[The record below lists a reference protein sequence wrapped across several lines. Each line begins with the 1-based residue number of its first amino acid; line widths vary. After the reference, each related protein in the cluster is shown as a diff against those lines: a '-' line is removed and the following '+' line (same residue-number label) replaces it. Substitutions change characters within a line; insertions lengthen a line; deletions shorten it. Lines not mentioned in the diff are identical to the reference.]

1 MPSTYRLDIE
11 SLAQAYAT
19 GALTPAQVVNDIC
32 DRIDAAGN
40 ANPVWIHVEPRGRLL
55 ERAAAL
61 EATRAAHT
69 NQAGGA
75 QLPLFGI
82 PFAIKDNIDAAGLPT
97 TAGCPAFAYVP
108 DAAATVVERLLA
120 AGALLIG
127 KTNLDQFA
135 TGLVG
140 TRSPYGA
147 CHNVFDARYIS
158 GGSSS
163 GSAVAVAS
171 GLVSFALGTD
181 TAGSGRVPAA
191 FNNIVGLK
199 PTRGLVSTTGVV
211 PACRSLDCVS
221 IFALSCADALRVLD
235 TLEGYD
241 PADPYSRRAGAQP
254 SFSAAHFRFAVP
266 RAGQLEFYGDTE
278 YARLFEQ
285 AAQRLIALGG
295 TRIEVDFS
303 AFFAAQELLY
313 NGPWIAER
321 TAQLES
327 FIAAQPD
334 AVHPVTRRVIE
345 SGKAYTAAQ
354 AFRAQH
360 RLADLTRQTE
370 AVWDTADVLL
380 VPGAPTIYT
389 LAQVEAEP
397 YVLNARLGHYT
408 NFVNLLDLAAITV
421 PAGFRVDGLPFG
433 VTLIGPAFSDRALAA
448 LAARFNAEPDSNHPI
463 HAPERD
469 ASAMINVAVV
479 GAHLSGM
486 PLNHELTGR
495 GARLLRATR
504 TAPLYRLYALNS
516 TNSTQAPKPGLVRVG
531 NNSSGSSVDIEVWA
545 MPSRHF
551 GTFVAGIPAP
561 LGVGTL
567 TLADGES
574 VQGFLCEHYAVA
586 GCEDISAMGGWR
598 NFVQTRSAAASE

>member
-1 MPSTYRLDIE
+1 MPFTYSLGIE
-11 SLAQAYAT
+11 TLAHAYAT
-19 GALTPAQVVNDIC
+19 GALTPAQVVSDIC

-40 ANPVWIHVEPRGRLL
+40 ANPAWIHVEPRERLL

-61 EATRAAHT
+61 AKARADHT
-69 NQAGGA
+69 NHAGVA
-75 QLPLFGI
+75 HLPLYGI

-97 TAGCPAFAYVP
+97 TAGCPEFTYVP
-108 DAAATVVERLLA
+108 GADATVVKQLLA

-221 IFALSCADALRVLD
+221 VFAPSCADALRVLD
-235 TLEGYD
+235 TIEGYD

-254 SFSAAHFRFAVP
+254 SFSASHFRFAVP
-266 RAGQLEFYGDTE
+266 RAGQLEFFGDAE

-295 TRIEVDFS
+295 TRIDVDFS
-303 AFFAAQELLY
+303 AFFATQELLY
-313 NGPWIAER
+313 NGPWVAER

-327 FIAAQPD
+327 FIAAHPG

-360 RLADLTRQTE
+360 RLAALTRQTD
-370 AVWDTADVLL
+370 AVWDTADMLL

-389 LAQVEAEP
+389 LAEVEAEP
-397 YVLNARLGHYT
+397 YALNARLGHYT

-421 PAGFRVDGLPFG
+421 PAGFRIDGLPFG
-433 VTLIGPAFSDRALAA
+433 VTLIGPTFSDRALAA
-448 LAARFNAEPDSNHPI
+448 LAARFNAEPESNTMRQ
-463 HAPERD
+463 APPPD
-469 ASAMINVAVV
+469 ATTMVNVAVV

-486 PLNHELTGR
+486 PLNTQLTER
-495 GARLLRATR
+495 GARLLRATH
-504 TAPLYRLYALNS
+504 TAPHYRLYVLN
-516 TNSTQAPKPGLVRVG
+516 TTKPAKPGLVRVTNG
-531 NNSSGSSVDIEVWA
+531 GSGIEVEVWT
-545 MPSRHF
+545 MPARHF
-551 GTFVAGIPAP
+551 GSFLNGIDAP
-561 LGVGTL
+561 LGIGTVSL
-567 TLADGES
+567 EDGEN
-574 VQGFLCEHYAVA
+574 VKGFLCEHYAA
-586 GCEDISAMGGWR
+586 SGCKDITALGGWR
-598 NFVQTRSAAASE
+598 KFVHLQSQGASA